1 MLRSRIFFLLTLFII
16 QPIIVAQAAVVQP
29 KPIAERDMLVEP
41 ASVKEVS
48 PRFVLIVR
56 MDGTPWACPPSNRL
70 SAGSMTSIKADTYE
84 EICVSLETILFKG
97 VVQATP
103 AMLTFEVVRQNR
115 AHMRCLMENMPQV
128 QRAILSLPADSQV
141 NIQKDWLSSCAEV
154 AASPST

>member
-1 MLRSRIFFLLTLFII
+1 MLRSRVFILFILFFI

-29 KPIAERDMLVEP
+29 KPVAERDMLVEP
-41 ASVKEVS
+41 AGVKEVS

-70 SAGSMTSIKADTYE
+70 SAGSITSIKASAYK

-115 AHMRCLMENMPQV
+115 RYMRCLMQDMPQA
-128 QRAILSLPADSQV
+128 QSIILSLRADTQV
-141 NIQKDWLSSCAEV
+141 NIQKSWLGSCVEV
-154 AASPST
+154 AGSPST